1 MKFPY
6 GFLVHILAVLYGDS
20 TLHKKNCVFKTI
32 QIKKKKILQ
41 IYKHDR
47 SPLK

>member
-20 TLHKKNCVFKTI
+20 TLLKKNCVFKTI
-32 QIKKKKILQ
+32 QIKKKKSFRYTNMTVVL
-41 IYKHDR
+41 
-47 SPLK
+47 

>member
-20 TLHKKNCVFKTI
+20 TLLKKNCVFKTI
-32 QIKKKKILQ
+32 QIKKKKKSFRYTNMTVVL
-41 IYKHDR
+41 
-47 SPLK
+47 